1 MYPSAAHNCIA
12 KWKRVCRKISLH
24 LQQII
29 DSHKRVSKS
38 QIINNKHSVW
48 NQKANKNKS
57 KNSKVTIKNP
67 TLNNPARAEKSHH
80 EKSNKKL
87 NPHLFIKNRKLTTY

>member
-1 MYPSAAHNCIA
+1 MYPSAVRNCIA
-12 KWKRVCRKISLH
+12 RWKRVCRKISQ
-24 LQQII
+24 QQII

-38 QIINNKHSVW
+38 QVINNKPSALS
-48 NQKANKNKS
+48 QKANKSKNKS

-80 EKSNKKL
+80 EKSNKKS
-87 NPHLFIKNRKLTTY
+87 NPHLFIKNHRLTTY